1 MGKDTFRRGDFASQ
15 GVGTNRPN
23 KSYKLRI
30 RDLAEEE
37 KPREKLRRYGPTSLK
52 NDELMAVILGRGTKR
67 EGVLELA
74 KRVISQYGDQAAFS
88 QGDVLTLEKVLNLS
102 PVQAC
107 QVVAVFELGKRLFG
121 RTTDVFLRSPE
132 EVFEYAK
139 DMVRLRKEH
148 LRGLYLDT
156 RNKLVRDEVIAIGT
170 LNASLAHPR
179 EIFHPAIESHAAAIL
194 LVHNHPSGDPLPSH
208 DDIELTRQ
216 VYEAS
221 KIIDIAVL
229 DHVIIG
235 SQNYCSLKDHT
246 GIWEYSK

>member
-1 MGKDTFRRGDFASQ
+1 MGKS
-15 GVGTNRPN
+15 N

-30 RDLAEEE
+30 RDLPEEE
-37 KPREKLRRYGPTSLK
+37 KPREKLTKYGPASLK
-52 NDELMAVILGRGTKR
+52 NYELMAVILGKGTRK
-67 EGVLELA
+67 EGILELS
-74 KRVISQYGDQAAFS
+74 KRIMSQYGDQAVFS
-88 QGDVLTLEKVLNLS
+88 RGDVDTLEKVLSLS

-107 QVVAVFELGKRLFG
+107 QVVAAFELGKRLFG
-121 RTTDVFLRSPE
+121 RTTEVFLRSPE

-139 DMVRLRKEH
+139 DMARLKKEH

-179 EIFHPAIESHAAAIL
+179 EIFHPAIESHAAAII
-194 LVHNHPSGDPLPSH
+194 LVHNHPSGDPLPSR

-216 VYEAS
+216 VHEAS
-221 KIIDIAVL
+221 KIVDIDVL

-235 SQNYCSLKDHT
+235 SQDYYSLKERTEIWHT
-246 GIWEYSK
+246 PKQRAT

>member
-1 MGKDTFRRGDFASQ
+1 MDRS
-15 GVGTNRPN
+15 N
-23 KSYKLRI
+23 KSYTLRI
-30 RDLAEEE
+30 RDLPEEE

-52 NDELMAVILGRGTKR
+52 NDELMAVILGRGTRKEGILEISKR
-67 EGVLELA
+67 I
-74 KRVISQYGDQAAFS
+74 ISQYGDRAAFS
-88 QGDVLTLEKVLNLS
+88 QGDVVTLEKVLNLS

-107 QVVAVFELGKRLFG
+107 QVVAVFELGRRLFE
-121 RTTDVFLRSPE
+121 RTTEVFLRSPE

-139 DMVRLRKEH
+139 DMVRLKKEH

-194 LVHNHPSGDPLPSH
+194 LVHNHPSGDPLPSS
-208 DDIELTRQ
+208 DDIKLTQQ

-221 KIIDIAVL
+221 KIVDIALL

-235 SQNYCSLKDHT
+235 SRNYCSLKEHT
-246 GIWEYSK
+246 GIWESSK